1 MTRNPASYARIRAGI
16 EVAGNTLR
24 YAEVEVPPVTEGH
37 TRPRLLRMGAC
48 DFDIDVAEAILD
60 PSGTASIDTVTRA
73 LSDIFQD
80 SSAEH
85 LSLAVHGWLGTSFF
99 APLPADASASAKF
112 EQLQQEAA
120 LLADADT
127 ARPLQ
132 VTATP
137 VRVEVRQDGREYHW
151 HHVLRLAEAVQAR
164 TAYLARCV
172 GPTVSHRFVDS
183 AAAVAEVASRLLRGT
198 EGDGGPSADT
208 AYGLAVGVYGDRI
221 ELSVLRGGSWFFGHW
236 IPAAEVADTKYFGAA
251 LLQRLGIAP
260 TTVTRLFV
268 YGHPED
274 HAAAAGIEALVNRK
288 ARPLDPLG
296 VFAAARSQADPLV
309 LSAFAPCVGAAL
321 R

>member
-1 MTRNPASYARIRAGI
+1 MTRNPASHAQIRAGI

-24 YAEVEVPPVTEGH
+24 YAEVEVAPVTDAPS
-37 TRPRLLRMGAC
+37 RPRLIRMGAC

-60 PSGTASIDTVTRA
+60 PSGKASIETVARA

-99 APLPADASASAKF
+99 APLPADASAAVKF

-132 VTATP
+132 VTAIP

-151 HHVLRLAEAVQAR
+151 HHVLRLAEDVQAR
-164 TAYLARCV
+164 AAHLARCI

-183 AAAVAEVASRLLRGT
+183 AAAVAEVASRLIRGSA
-198 EGDGGPSADT
+198 GDGGATADN
-208 AYGLAVGVYGDRI
+208 AYGLAIGAYGDRI
-221 ELSVLRGGSWFFGHW
+221 EISVLRDRSWFFGHW
-236 IPAAEVADTKYFGAA
+236 IPAAEAADTKYFGAA

-260 TTVTRLFV
+260 TAVSRLYV

-274 HAAAAGIEALVNRK
+274 HIAAAGIEALVNLK
-288 ARPLDPLG
+288 ALPLDPLG